1 MWVMP
6 APNARFYTGADM
18 SHITIPIVAQG
29 DEALAAC
36 SGAEPFALAVL
47 DESMAPEFRAGDVIV
62 IEPGGLARDGA
73 FVLARAG
80 GEWIFRRLAACGGRW
95 RLEALDPRFPAI
107 GIEDL
112 GGVRGVVIQKSPSG
126 RRRGAVFYDGF
137 GAPSPQRSIPLP
149 TE

>member
-1 MWVMP
+1 MTHV
-6 APNARFYTGADM
+6 
-18 SHITIPIVAQG
+18 TIPIVPRQ

-73 FVLARAG
+73 FVLAWAG
-80 GEWIFRRLAACGGRW
+80 GEWIFRRLVARGGRW
-95 RLEALDPRFPAI
+95 RLAALDPRYPAI
-107 GIEDL
+107 DIEGLDD
-112 GGVRGVVIQKSPSG
+112 VRGVVIQKSPAG
-126 RRRGAVFYDGF
+126 RRRGAVFFDSS